1 MLTDP
6 DGCWFLPPCGA
17 REDGGVDRVTDRKV
31 DSDGGTVTVFNLTV
45 LLNGKEALCKSK
57 SGYFTCIFYFTF
69 KKGL

>member
-45 LLNGKEALCKSK
+45 LLNGKEAL
-57 SGYFTCIFYFTF
+57 Y
-69 KKGL
+69 

>member
-45 LLNGKEALCKSK
+45 LLNSKETLCKSK
-57 SGYFTCIFYFTF
+57 SCYFTYIFYFI
-69 KKGL
+69 L